1 MSVKLPRVLYLSHAG
16 EDVYALVRDAA
27 GDRFEVVTLDH
38 DDDAERCARI
48 ADCEAVICAAT
59 KLRKIHL
66 DAAKSLRVIHHQGVG
81 WQDTT
86 DWREIR
92 RRGLPMAL
100 TPEGT
105 TIGVAEHTILLM
117 LAAAKH
123 ISFADRELRAGR
135 WHVNA
140 LRAVS
145 RELYGKTI
153 GYVGMGRIGQAVAE
167 RLRAFGCSGLYAD
180 PAVGL
185 PVAREEALALRRAP
199 LDEVLE
205 RADVVT
211 IHIPLTDETRNLIS
225 RRAIARMKPDAIL
238 VNTARGG
245 IVDEAALAEAL
256 GAGRLLAAGLD
267 VFEDEPPRPDNR
279 LLGLPNVVLTPHVS
293 AGTRDAMRQKLAA
306 IFANLA
312 RFFDGNEL
320 RNRVAF
326 P

>member
-1 MSVKLPRVLYLSHAG
+1 MNVKRPRVLYLSHAG
-16 EDVYALVRDAA
+16 EDLYALVREAA
-27 GDRFEVVTLDH
+27 GDRFEVVTLDR
-38 DDDAERCARI
+38 DDDAERCVRI
-48 ADCEAVICAAT
+48 ADCEAVICAAS
-59 KLRKIHL
+59 KLRKLHL
-66 DAAKSLRVIHHQGVG
+66 DAGKALRVVHHQGVG

-86 DWREIR
+86 DWQEIR

-105 TIGVAEHTILLM
+105 TIGVAEHTVLLM
-117 LAAAKH
+117 LAAAKRLT
-123 ISFADRELRAGR
+123 FADRELRAGR
-135 WHVNA
+135 WHVNS
-140 LRAVS
+140 LRASS
-145 RELYGKTI
+145 RELYGKAI

-167 RLRAFGCSGLYAD
+167 RLKSFGCSGLYAD
-180 PAVGL
+180 PAVTL
-185 PVAREEALALRRAP
+185 PAAREEALSLRRAA

-211 IHIPLTDETRNLIS
+211 IHIPLTEETRNLIS
-225 RRAIARMKPDAIL
+225 RQAIARMKPAAIL

-267 VFEDEPPRPDNR
+267 VFEHEPPLPDNP

-306 IFANLA
+306 IFANLE
-312 RFFDGNEL
+312 RFFDGGEL